1 MKSIADFIADHM
13 EQYGPDKPI
22 VFDVPIAEGISSI
35 GEIPEGWKK
44 IVTKEIGRDL
54 PPGAGKCF
62 RVLLTGPQYRAPEPL
77 HSVPVKPRPGEPMD
91 DAFKRV
97 HARLEKKHGWR
108 FHILDRQIFH
118 PARRNLVEVWNP
130 GDWMQARYPQY
141 TLPELASI
149 INEHVRDVQIFEP
162 LANKGRAQVEQMK
175 ANRKTGTESTKAK
188 AEANRQEIRR
198 LYLHYKAEYPKWKK
212 EALQRRVSE
221 THPRKRGFS
230 MRVIQAATKDL

>member
-1 MKSIADFIADHM
+1 MKKKLFEFIEEHVATF
-13 EQYGPDKPI
+13 GPDKPI

-35 GEIPEGWKK
+35 GEIPDGWNLSA
-44 IVTKEIGRDL
+44 TKEIGRDL
-54 PPGAGKCF
+54 PPGAGECY
-62 RVLLTGPQYRAPEPL
+62 RVLLTGPQYRAPEPM
-77 HSVPVKPRPGEPMD
+77 HSVPVKPVPGETLD

-149 INEHVRDVQIFEP
+149 INEHVRDVQLMDRIKKAQSAGGKKGHLRPDAETFGFTCSDCE
-162 LANKGRAQVEQMK
+162 ADYRERIAKGRTPAQARYDVGIKRELK
-175 ANRKTGTESTKAK
+175 GDKLKLFKERL
-188 AEANRQEIRR
+188 RQYAR
-198 LYLHYKAEYPKWKK
+198 YHKW
-212 EALQRRVSE
+212 
-221 THPRKRGFS
+221 
-230 MRVIQAATKDL
+230 